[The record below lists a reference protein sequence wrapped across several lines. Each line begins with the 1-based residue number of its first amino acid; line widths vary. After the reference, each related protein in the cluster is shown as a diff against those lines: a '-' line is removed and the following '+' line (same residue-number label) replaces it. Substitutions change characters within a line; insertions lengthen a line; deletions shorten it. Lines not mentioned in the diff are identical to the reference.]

1 MENVTILKGADGQP
15 VHAVIPWD
23 RWQALLK
30 AAGAESP
37 PPSVDNVHPVR
48 AWRERRG
55 YSQAQ
60 LAALVGIS
68 RAYLTQIE
76 TGERTGTL
84 EVMVAVARALGC
96 RIDDLVQPQR
106 DPFAAALSAIAAMPA
121 QLGATIAAIPETQWR
136 TRPAAGGF
144 SLLEHVCHLRDIDAD
159 GYVVRFERVLSE
171 TRPLLH
177 SVDGDALARER
188 DYLSQSLEKA
198 HATFVEGRC
207 RIVARLSKL
216 SAEDRQRTGLM
227 DGTNEVTVAQ
237 LADALVVHDS
247 EHAQDLARLREEL
260 AG

>member
-1 MENVTILKGADGQP
+1 MENVTILKGADGKP

-30 AAGAESP
+30 TAGAESP
-37 PPSVDNVHPVR
+37 PPAADNVHPVR

-84 EVMVAVARALGC
+84 EVTVALARALGC

-106 DPFAAALSAIAAMPA
+106 DPFAAALGAIAAMPA
-121 QLGATIAAIPETQWR
+121 LLSATIAAIPNTHWR

-159 GYVVRFERVLSE
+159 GYVQRFESVLTE

-177 SVDGDALARER
+177 SIDGDALARER
-188 DYLSQSLEKA
+188 DYLSQDVEKA
-198 HATFVEGRC
+198 HAAFIEGRC
-207 RIVARLSKL
+207 RMVARLSKL
-216 SAEDRQRTGLM
+216 SVEDRQRTGVM
-227 DGTNEVTVAQ
+227 DGTNEMTVGQ

-247 EHAQDLARLREEL
+247 EHVQDLTRLRDEL

>member
-1 MENVTILKGADGQP
+1 MENVTILKGADGKP
-15 VHAVIPWD
+15 VHAVIRWD
-23 RWQALLK
+23 RWQELLK

-37 PPSVDNVHPVR
+37 PPSADNIHPVR

-106 DPFAAALSAIAAMPA
+106 DPFAAAIHAIAAMPA
-121 QLGATIAAIPETQWR
+121 QLSATMAAIPDKHWR

-159 GYVVRFERVLSE
+159 GYQVRFERVLSE
-171 TRPLLH
+171 AQPILQ

-188 DYLSQSLEKA
+188 DYLSQDIEKA
-198 HATFVEGRC
+198 HAAFLEGRC

-216 SAEDRQRTGLM
+216 PEEDRRRTGLM
-227 DGTNEVTVAQ
+227 DGTNEVTIAQ
-237 LADALVVHDS
+237 LAEALVVHDS
-247 EHAQDLARLREEL
+247 EHVQDLTRLREEL